1 MSAQISD
8 SSPARG
14 TRWLRALGA
23 VGTVAAL
30 AGALT
35 ACGGGG
41 SSSLPSSPG
50 ATSGAG
56 KPSALTQDRGG
67 HAAHRSRRPRR
78 SRQGSW
84 MAKVRERGTLRVGG
98 TDSGALFSQRNPVSG
113 KLEGFDA
120 GLSQMLAKY
129 IIGKPST
136 KLSLTTVDTRETM
149 LQNNTVDTV
158 FATYTITPERAK
170 KVAFAGPY
178 YESGDAILVKKD
190 NDAIKTVDDLNGKTV
205 ATEGNSTA
213 ALAVKK
219 FAPKAKTLLF
229 QEDGECVAAVKQGR
243 ADAYV
248 LDQGILLSDAVNDD
262 SVKVVGQPFTKE
274 PYGIGLPKKDPEAK
288 KFVDAW
294 LKKIFEDG
302 YWAKLW
308 KATIGTEVAGD
319 PPATTPVDR
328 LRRRFLTGRHA
339 RGPEAHRRPA
349 GRAAGSPWNCRCW
362 ASRAPCCWGRP

>member
-1 MSAQISD
+1 MSTNRSVNRAAGRV
-8 SSPARG
+8 ARS
-14 TRWLRALGA
+14 L
-23 VGTVAAL
+23 VAAGVVTAL
-30 AGALT
+30 AGGLT

-41 SSSLPSSPG
+41 KASLPAKDG
-50 ATSGAG
+50 G
-56 KPSALTQDRGG
+56 KGGSLTQADIVK
-67 HAAHRSRRPRR
+67 AAPTAPDSAIPK
-78 SRQGSW
+78 GSW

-98 TDSGALFSQRNPVSG
+98 TDSGALFSQRNPMSG

-136 KLSLTTVDTRETM
+136 KLSLTTVATRETM
-149 LQNNTVDTV
+149 LQNGTVDTV

-190 NDAIKTVDDLNGKTV
+190 NGDIKTVDDLNGKTV
-205 ATEGNSTA
+205 ATEANSTA

-219 FAPKAKTLLF
+219 YAPKAKTLLF

-274 PYGIGLPKKDPEAK
+274 PYGIGLPKDDPEAK
-288 KFVDAW
+288 KFVDSW
-294 LKKIFEDG
+294 LKKIMKDG
-302 YWAKLW
+302 SWAKLW
-308 KATIGTEVAGD
+308 KATIGTAVSGD
-319 PPATTPVDR
+319 APKPPQI
-328 LRRRFLTGRHA
+328 
-339 RGPEAHRRPA
+339 
-349 GRAAGSPWNCRCW
+349 GSVEG
-362 ASRAPCCWGRP
+362 S